1 MAENEDIILRTER
14 LEGVDKTLF
23 AYEQLQSV
31 PIVKT
36 KVTVGMYKSGNVL
49 LIGTK
54 ERLNEGDVIQVGNFN
69 LKYRVITF
77 RKLTLAGGIYRI
89 KRVDGANATQLD
101 LDGAPVGSKVKIL
114 NRRTDYFKRLKL
126 KL

>member
-1 MAENEDIILRTER
+1 MSEDIILRTER

-23 AYEQLQSV
+23 AYEQFQSV

-36 KVTVGMYKSGNVL
+36 KVTIPMYKSENIL

-54 ERLNEGDVIQVGNFN
+54 EKLNVDEVIEVGDYKI
-69 LKYRVITF
+69 KYRVVSF
-77 RKLTLAGGIYRI
+77 RKMTIKGGLYRI

-101 LDGAPVGSKVKIL
+101 LDGATKGKKVTIL
-114 NRRTDYFKRLKL
+114 NRNTDYFKRLRL